1 MHIDNFFI
9 LLISVFFKS
18 TQVGIYTLYGGE
30 YFNYCIYVGVI
41 MIISKKKNDLSK
53 CLSIRGLF
61 FSILMLGN
69 YCLYLANQQSSIYV
83 LFAWLLFI
91 FYIIVDKKSDGIILL
106 MFKIAG
112 LIKDDEDFDTFHLES
127 MSRRRFSS
135 DFFLEIA
142 QESKQTKEYIEAV
155 KKQEYIY
162 HITYPEDEQKI
173 ENFTKFSKIVLM
185 VIHCIR
191 EKVKDA

>member
-1 MHIDNFFI
+1 
-9 LLISVFFKS
+9 
-18 TQVGIYTLYGGE
+18 
-30 YFNYCIYVGVI
+30 
-41 MIISKKKNDLSK
+41 
-53 CLSIRGLF
+53 
-61 FSILMLGN
+61 
-69 YCLYLANQQSSIYV
+69 
-83 LFAWLLFI
+83 
-91 FYIIVDKKSDGIILL
+91 
-106 MFKIAG
+106 MFKITG

-162 HITYPEDEQKI
+162 HITYLEDEQKI

-191 EKVKDA
+191 EKVKDAQNIRDEEFERRSGTLQNDLDRSLPASESDDENDDDEISLDRFQKKVGGNMKKKVGGNILAFIIIGTFFILKMSIFTNL